1 MNCQPTDGSEIMQLS
16 TEDKLF
22 LLKVARETVT
32 SVVRGEQVPT
42 YQPISEV
49 TGECRGAFVTLR
61 KQGQLRGCIGLIEGL
76 NPLVE
81 TVREMAV
88 AASLRDPRFNPVA
101 EEELEELDIEISA
114 MSPIR
119 VVDDTT
125 RIEVGRDGLIVRC
138 AGQQGLLLPQVAT
151 EYGWDR
157 ETFLEQTC
165 RKAGLPTD
173 AWKAE
178 GTEICSFRAEVF
190 GENEH
195 P

>member
-1 MNCQPTDGSEIMQLS
+1 MNCQPTNGSEIMQLS
-16 TEDKLF
+16 TEDKIF

-32 SVVRGEQVPT
+32 RVVRGEQAPT
-42 YQPISEV
+42 YQPVSEV

-61 KQGQLRGCIGLIEGL
+61 KHGQLRGCIGLIEGL
-76 NPLVE
+76 KPLVD

-88 AASLRDPRFNPVA
+88 AASLRDQRFNPVG
-101 EEELEELDIEISA
+101 EDELEELDIEISA

-119 VVDDTT
+119 TVEDTAL
-125 RIEVGRDGLIVRC
+125 IEVGRDGLIVRR

-165 RKAGLPTD
+165 RKAGLPAD
-173 AWKAE
+173 AWKTE

-190 GENEH
+190 GENEQF
-195 P
+195 